1 MINETPG
8 LSIRKPGGAFYAF
21 TNAKELCKA
30 TGMDSKDL
38 CMDILRKTGVVTV
51 PGSGFGQGGEGF
63 IRITYATSDE
73 NIKRGLARIQ
83 DYTKKAGL

>member
-1 MINETPG
+1 
-8 LSIRKPGGAFYAF
+8 
-21 TNAKELCKA
+21 
-30 TGMDSKDL
+30 
-38 CMDILRKTGVVTV
+38 MDILRKTGVVTV